1 VRDPKDNPEPA
12 AGIVPCWVGINY
24 TIWERHQARLEKL
37 QQECPHIPL
46 SGKDGGNT
54 PRAAEHQSRDEWGC
68 LWHFPGMGL
77 DGVVVEHPLD
87 TWDRRD
93 TWKPPSPAERIA
105 ALRNTPEDQRPRG
118 VGTEHGFL
126 FLRLTYLRGFDNFMV
141 DAGED
146 NPKLYEL
153 RDLVTDYWYDLVN
166 AHLDCGATHVNAAD
180 DLGLQNQL
188 PVSPSMWRK
197 LLKPGYARIFG
208 LARERGATV
217 SLHTD
222 GYVVDLIPDLI
233 EVGVTTL
240 NPQDLVNG
248 LDNLVRLAKGKVH
261 LALDIDRQK
270 VMVFGTP
277 EEIDAHIENCIR
289 TLGSPDGGL
298 SLVWGVYPGNPIGSI
313 EAGVRAMQKYHDL
326 WVR

>member
-1 VRDPKDNPEPA
+1 MPDPKDNPEPA

-54 PRAAEHQSRDEWGC
+54 PRAVEHKSRDEWGC

-87 TWDRRD
+87 TWDKLD
-93 TWKPPSPAERIA
+93 AWEPPSPAERIA

-180 DLGLQNQL
+180 DLGLQYQL

-208 LARERGATV
+208 LARDRGATV

-222 GYVVDLIPDLI
+222 GYVVDIIPDLI

-248 LDNLVRLAKGKVH
+248 RIRPRVILLDESLGKVLEPLRIRH
-261 LALDIDRQK
+261 LKKYERVGHGPLWRRVD
-270 VMVFGTP
+270 
-277 EEIDAHIENCIR
+277 
-289 TLGSPDGGL
+289 
-298 SLVWGVYPGNPIGSI
+298 
-313 EAGVRAMQKYHDL
+313 EAP
-326 WVR
+326 